1 MSKKLLPYVFLVII
15 GLVDAL
21 LNLWVFL
28 LERETRLLLV
38 AAVGILIM
46 IAGIV
51 RIQKVRNAEH

>member
-1 MSKKLLPYVFLVII
+1 MSKKLLPYVLLVII

-28 LERETRLLLV
+28 LERETRPLLV

-51 RIQKVRNAEH
+51 RIQKERNAEH